1 MVAMYVRVRVVSSV
15 FDPPTTFIQ
24 LFFVQSCGMSELF
37 TIVSTRALVFIFIVF
52 IFKQSARQL

>member
-1 MVAMYVRVRVVSSV
+1 MVAIYVRVVSSV

-37 TIVSTRALVFIFIVF
+37 TIVSTRALACIFIVF
-52 IFKQSARQL
+52 IFKQLGGQL